1 MKGYNHYLSL
11 YKDTDKNAWHNYGH
25 IYETLL
31 CQYEQKTISFLE
43 IGIYSGGS
51 TKSFEDFFNFCR
63 VAELNVVGLMCIP
76 PINKPVE
83 KFFSLLKNLADK
95 YNINNLSMGMS
106 NDYKQAMLL
115 GSTWVRIGSK
125 IFSN

>member
-1 MKGYNHYLSL
+1 M
-11 YKDTDKNAWHNYGH
+11 A
-25 IYETLL
+25 
-31 CQYEQKTISFLE
+31 
-43 IGIYSGGS
+43 
-51 TKSFEDFFNFCR
+51 SFEDFFNFCR

-83 KFFSLLKNLADK
+83 NFFSLLKNLADK

-106 NDYKQAMLL
+106 NDYKQAILL